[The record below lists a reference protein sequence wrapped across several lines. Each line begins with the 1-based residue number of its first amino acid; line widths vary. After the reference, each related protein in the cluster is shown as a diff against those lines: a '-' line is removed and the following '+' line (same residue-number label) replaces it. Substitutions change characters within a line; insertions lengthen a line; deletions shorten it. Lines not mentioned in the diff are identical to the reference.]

1 MGGSEGL
8 KGGTFGWKGGRCSCM
23 TELKSVL
30 KEHLLKAGL
39 VMVLSHFRTAIECF
53 LIIAS

>member
-1 MGGSEGL
+1 MRGSEGL

-30 KEHLLKAGL
+30 KKHLLKAGL